1 MTILIATVL
10 ILTLLAV
17 LTFSPWMTIAILLL
31 VPVVKGGAEY
41 YVPFFQKSMD
51 LTFVTCLL
59 AGVMALW
66 NLIRRPHIGAPLSIP
81 WKLLACM
88 VVLALA
94 LTIGLAWTTA
104 HDYGFRKAGRFAGIG
119 IPFLLLPA
127 FLIRSR
133 HEARRAIHA
142 VIATGALVAFA
153 ILVLPQS
160 YFALQVYGRGY
171 ARGTVWGSSPI
182 IPSVLSAVAVL
193 CLLTGFL
200 VKGGASRWLR
210 YSAFLVLPLGLYA
223 IISTGTRSSFFG
235 LLIASALL
243 PLFVGRGGRVKGV
256 FVLFIAIPVA
266 AAVGFMLIES
276 ATGPK
281 LTRWEK
287 LAGPDRIETLVESRT
302 YHYLF
307 CIQNWWKRPI
317 LGHGS
322 GSFAVDAFN
331 RDEPAWPHNI
341 ILEALYETGLVG
353 TAALVAFL
361 WIAVRTG
368 RRGLKFAVDPGDRF
382 LVLAPAVMFVVL
394 LIQGLTHWDIDGV
407 RFLYLFTGLLYA
419 NVNQVARDPSR
430 KRIGSLVLTGW
441 AQATPAGP
449 K

>member
-41 YVPFFQKSMD
+41 YVPFFQTSMD

-66 NLIRRPHIGAPLSIP
+66 NLIRRPHIAAPLSIP

-94 LTIGLAWTTA
+94 LTVGLAWTTA

-153 ILVLPQS
+153 VLVLPQS
-160 YFALQVYGRGY
+160 YFAQQVYGRGY
-171 ARGTVWGSSPI
+171 VRGTVWGSSPI
-182 IPSVLSAVAVL
+182 IPSVLSAVTVL

-235 LLIASALL
+235 LLIASVLL
-243 PLFVGRGGRVKGV
+243 PFIVGRGGRVKGV

-266 AAVGFMLIES
+266 AAVGFVMIES
-276 ATGPK
+276 AAGPK

-287 LAGPDRIETLVESRT
+287 LTGPDRAESLVESRSQ
-302 YHYLF
+302 HFLF
-307 CIQNWWKRPI
+307 CLQNWWKQPI

-353 TAALVAFL
+353 TTALVAFL
-361 WIAVRTG
+361 WIIISTG
-368 RRGLKFAVDPGDRF
+368 RRGLKFAVDPPDRF
-382 LVLAPAVMFVVL
+382 LVLATFVIVL
-394 LIQGLTHWDIDGV
+394 LFVIQSMAHWDIDGV
-407 RFLYLFTGLLYA
+407 RFLYLFAGMLHAVVT
-419 NVNQVARDPSR
+419 QVSYDP
-430 KRIGSLVLTGW
+430 LT
-441 AQATPAGP
+441 AFTRATQPHPLAKGG
-449 K
+449 

>member
-1 MTILIATVL
+1 
-10 ILTLLAV
+10 
-17 LTFSPWMTIAILLL
+17 
-31 VPVVKGGAEY
+31 
-41 YVPFFQKSMD
+41 
-51 LTFVTCLL
+51 
-59 AGVMALW
+59 
-66 NLIRRPHIGAPLSIP
+66 
-81 WKLLACM
+81 M

-94 LTIGLAWTTA
+94 LTVGLAWTSA
-104 HDYGFRKAGRFAGIG
+104 HNYGFRKVGRFAGIG

-127 FLIRSR
+127 FLVRSR
-133 HEARRAIHA
+133 HEGRRAIHA
-142 VIATGALVAFA
+142 VIAAGALVALA
-153 ILVLPQS
+153 IVVLPQS
-160 YFALQVYGRGY
+160 YFVEKEFGRGY
-171 ARGTVWGSSPI
+171 ARGTVWGSNPV

-200 VKGGASRWLR
+200 IKGGASRWLR

-223 IISTGTRSSFFG
+223 IIASGTRSSFFG
-235 LLIASALL
+235 LLISSALL
-243 PLFVGRGGRVKGV
+243 PLVVGRGGRIKGV
-256 FVLFIAIPVA
+256 FVFLVAIPLA
-266 AAVGFMLIES
+266 AAVGFLLIES

-281 LTRWEK
+281 LTRWER
-287 LAGPDRIETLVESRT
+287 LAGPDRMETLVESRA

-353 TAALVAFL
+353 TTALVAFL
-361 WIAVRTG
+361 WIAVRTL

-407 RFLYLFTGLLYA
+407 RFLYLFAGLLHA
-419 NVNQVARDPSR
+419 NVNQVVRDPSP
-430 KRIGSLVLTGW
+430 LALEAFTLP
-441 AQATPAGP
+441 PAFRVRRSPYGLP
-449 K
+449 